1 MSEES
6 SAFQA
11 AVGIKQYVEE
21 ARGRGEQNAIL
32 NAFDLISRGTAP
44 DEALGLRTSNGERSL
59 ASQIL
64 TYRKMCAF
72 QALIA
77 ALQDEG
83 KTRAQA
89 LDEIYL
95 GVEEGEKGH
104 FGWTRE
110 SAESAASK
118 GNHLRN
124 NPYRW
129 RV

>member
-1 MSEES
+1 MSEEN
-6 SAFQA
+6 SALQNA
-11 AVGIKQYVEE
+11 INIKQYVEK

-32 NAFDLISRGTAP
+32 NALDAISRGAAP
-44 DEALGLRTSNGERSL
+44 DEALGLRTPNGERSL
-59 ASQIL
+59 ASKIL
-64 TYRKMCAF
+64 TDRKMYAF

-129 RV
+129 RA